1 MAYIVKKKTKSGTY
15 LYKIEAIWN
24 KDKQQPRQKAIYLGK
39 ERADGTH
46 APVRPKP
53 VPASP
58 ASDAPRRVL
67 DFGALTACRH
77 LARTHGIT
85 AALEE
90 VFEPDTA
97 ETIFL
102 LAVFLI
108 CEELPLFQFETWVG
122 GVPHRFTGKPSAWS
136 STALS
141 GLLHELGRDAGARQ
155 TYQQSIVSLHR
166 QADSRLLI
174 DGTSVSTYGGLDD
187 WAAYGHNRDGEHL
200 PQINIQFAV
209 MEPGTIPVALRMV
222 EGSVPDV
229 STLLNTLE
237 EMKAF
242 GITGVRATLDRGFF
256 SEANLDRLAQ
266 AGCGVIAP
274 VPSRFK
280 LFKQTLQAHAKTIRH
295 AAHAFTAGRDIMFGQ
310 RHAVT
315 VAQRPYD
322 AHLYFNG
329 TRRAEEERR
338 FYQTVEKAEAAFAQA
353 PPKTKRAALAKLAG
367 LLPHGLARLL
377 DAVAGEDGTWHP
389 RRRAGAIARHLNTL
403 GYMLVLTDE
412 PQRAS
417 RDVLD
422 DYRTRDAVEKLIDN
436 FKNALNDDRIRVH
449 SSETVEGKLFLL
461 LVALHLHSIIQA
473 KLAPSRE
480 QSGRRIT
487 PREAMLEL
495 RRIKSVSYA
504 TGAVLIS
511 EVAKRQRAT
520 LELLGVPAE
529 IFASVQS

>member
-15 LYKIEAIWN
+15 LYKIEAIW
-24 KDKQQPRQKAIYLGK
+24 DKEKRQPRQKATYLGK
-39 ERADGTH
+39 EQADGTH

-53 VPASP
+53 VPS
-58 ASDAPRRVL
+58 SLTNEVPRQVL

-85 AALEE
+85 TALEE

-108 CEELPLFQFETWVG
+108 CEELPLFQFEIWAA

-166 QADSRLLI
+166 QPDSRLLI

-222 EGSVPDV
+222 EGSVPDI

-242 GITGVRATLDRGFF
+242 GITGVRITLDRGFF
-256 SEANLDRLAQ
+256 SEGNLDRLAQ
-266 AGCGVIAP
+266 AGCKVIAP
-274 VPSRFK
+274 VPSRLK
-280 LFKQTLQAHAKTIRH
+280 LFKQTLQKLAKTIRH
-295 AAHAFTAGRDIMFGQ
+295 ATHAFTAGRDLMHGRSHPVMIAG
-310 RHAVT
+310 H
-315 VAQRPYD
+315 PYD

-329 TRRAEEERR
+329 TRRTEEERR
-338 FYQTVEKAEAAFAQA
+338 FYQTVEKAEDAFAQA
-353 PPKTKRAALAKLAG
+353 PPRNRRAAQAKLTG
-367 LLPHGLARLL
+367 LLPKGLVNLL
-377 DAVAGEDGTWHP
+377 EVVASEDGTWHL
-389 RRRAGAIARHLNTL
+389 RRRVGAIARHLNTL
-403 GYMLVLTDE
+403 GYMLIITDE

-417 RDVLD
+417 RDVLE

-449 SSETVEGKLFLL
+449 SSEAAEGKLFLL
-461 LVALHLHSIIQA
+461 LVALHLHSIMQA
-473 KLAPSRE
+473 KLAPSRS
-480 QSGRRIT
+480 QLGRRIT

-504 TGAVLIS
+504 NGAVLIS

-520 LELLGVPAE
+520 LKLLGIPE
-529 IFASVQS
+529 ELFASLQS